1 MGANHISSSK
11 KSVSH
16 KIHTK
21 HYLDDYS
28 GLNYLKNYP
37 LNYFS
42 KFIAIELE
50 NTIKEQ
56 LEAIDYI
63 NELLK

>member
-1 MGANHISSSK
+1 
-11 KSVSH
+11 
-16 KIHTK
+16 
-21 HYLDDYS
+21 
-28 GLNYLKNYP
+28 